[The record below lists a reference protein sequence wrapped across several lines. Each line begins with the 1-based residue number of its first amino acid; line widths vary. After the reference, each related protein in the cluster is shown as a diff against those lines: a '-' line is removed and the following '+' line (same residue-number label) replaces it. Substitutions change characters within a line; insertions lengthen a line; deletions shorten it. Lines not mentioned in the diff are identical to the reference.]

1 MHKPFK
7 TLFPILIF
15 IVCYSINGIAQG
27 KKIDLQGHRGC
38 RGLMPENTVSSMIRA
53 IALGVSTL
61 EMDVVVTKDKKV
73 VLSHDPYM
81 NPEYAIPPQ
90 GISFAAPND
99 KSFRIYEMDY
109 DDIRK
114 WDVGSKGNASF
125 PNQQKIPAIKPLLS
139 DLIDSV
145 ESFIKSRNLPS
156 IRYNIETKSS
166 PNTDGTLHPAPDE
179 FIDLLMGVIKDAGIE
194 KRVTIQSFD
203 KRTLQ
208 VLHEKFPKISTSF
221 LIGASV
227 KNNVESIV
235 NDLGFQPDIISPEVR
250 LVTPD
255 FLSQCRK
262 KRLKVVVWTVNDIPT
277 IQKMAEMGVDGIISD
292 YPDRFS
298 VLKNE
303 KN

>member
-7 TLFPILIF
+7 SLFPILIF

-38 RGLMPENTVSSMIRA
+38 RGLMPENTVSSMFRA

-81 NPEYAIPPQ
+81 NPEYTIPPQ

-99 KSFRIYEMDY
+99 KSFRIYEMNY
-109 DDIRK
+109 DQIRK

-145 ESFIKSRNLPS
+145 ESFVKSRNLPS

-166 PNTDGTLHPAPDE
+166 PNTDGALHPAPDE

-227 KNNVESIV
+227 KNNVASIV